1 MYSPRVTQGGYET
14 EMDNLDALRPMERV
28 SPKRIES
35 ARIAGAKRPQ
45 KISNRIGAL
54 ALCLGLAIIGCG
66 GGGTEAVVVPP
77 PVDTFAM
84 VASAGFS
91 DVAGITPAPP
101 DVAVTVGAYSNDGYR
116 RSYAFGPSTGRF
128 SFSIPETLLVDG
140 MKFPVKSATGVL
152 PADQGV
158 VAKLALGT
166 TAEYEAVSGSLTTVL
181 TSSGPL
187 FTGRAQFQGLPTT
200 TAGTFRADA
209 QMQHAGITILPK
221 QDPPNGRGT
230 IYRSL
235 FTGGRNFVG
244 SISGVSQETIGIQEG
259 FRVQMSDGNYFILAL
274 PSLQPGTYPVGYGA
288 NDAYVGYTVGETQY
302 AAQGFGRVHIVVEGS
317 LTTVTLTGLR
327 FGTSVP
333 IEGGIDGYFVYN
345 NLL

>member
-28 SPKRIES
+28 SPERIES

-45 KISNRIGAL
+45 KISNRIGGL
-54 ALCLGLAIIGCG
+54 ALCLGLVIIGCG

-91 DVAGITPAPP
+91 DVVGITPVPS
-101 DVAVTVGAYSNDGYR
+101 DLSVTVGAYSNDGYR

-128 SFSIPETLLVDG
+128 SFSMPETLLVDG
-140 MKFPVKSATGVL
+140 MKFPVKSAMDVL

-158 VAKLALGT
+158 VAKLATGT
-166 TAEYEAVSGSLTTVL
+166 AAEYEAVSGYLTTVL

-187 FTGRAQFQGLPTT
+187 FTGRAQFQGLPST
-200 TAGTFRADA
+200 TAGTFRANA

-221 QDPPNGRGT
+221 QDPPNERGT
-230 IYRSL
+230 LYRSL
-235 FTGGRNFVG
+235 FSGGRDFVG
-244 SISGVSQETIGIQEG
+244 SISGVSRETIGIQEG
-259 FRVQMSDGNYFILAL
+259 FRVQMVDGNYFVVAL
-274 PSLQPGTYPVGYGA
+274 PSLQPGTYPIGFGA
-288 NDAYVGYTVGETQY
+288 TDAYVGYTVGETQY
-302 AAQGFGRVHIVVEGS
+302 AAQGFGRAHVVVDGS

-327 FGTSVP
+327 FGGGTP
-333 IEGGIDGYFVYN
+333 IEGAIDGHFSYN